1 MNKVGGTQE
10 SSGIKAVSESW
21 GSDNE
26 AGDLAV
32 VVVALV
38 LPCRLEMAGYCCDK
52 YRSISVKKK
61 KERNKKEAGE
71 LVWGKKV
78 S

>member
-26 AGDLAV
+26 AGDLVVV
-32 VVVALV
+32 VVVAFMV
-38 LPCRLEMAGYCCDK
+38 PCRLEMAGYCCDK
-52 YRSISVKKK
+52 
-61 KERNKKEAGE
+61 
-71 LVWGKKV
+71 
-78 S
+78 